1 MKVLFESRIY
11 PSLIYVFIILVL
23 ILITF
28 NIIDIFN
35 NLENKKSNK
44 ITGFQVSEKIEDID
58 NDFNSIGYPEKS
70 YYIYLFIV
78 SSLVVMIVILII
90 RIIFP
95 AIKNYT

>member
-1 MKVLFESRIY
+1 MKVLFESRVY
-11 PSLIYVFIILVL
+11 PSLIYIFIILVL

-28 NIIDIFN
+28 NIMDIFN
-35 NLENKKSNK
+35 NLENKKSDK

-58 NDFNSIGYPEKS
+58 FNNSIEYPGKS

-78 SSLVVMIVILII
+78 SSLVVMIVILIT